1 MNQLVAAFSL
11 ALLLTAC
18 GGGGGSAG
26 GETGTGTGTG
36 NGGGSGGS
44 IPAIANGF
52 DVWEVD
58 VTPTGAAPAKL
69 CMQLASGSSAGAI
82 DPSPLFVAGYGEAAD
97 LTGSVNASGALTLSA
112 PSFGSTQF
120 SGTVNAAATS
130 ASGSYTGSSTI
141 GAGSFTAQ
149 RIAGKHSC
157 FWDTIDNQAVLDADV
172 ANDAEAPVIQVDA
185 SGRPVVAF
193 TEWVNGTPVGGV
205 TPFEQQVFVKRWN
218 GSQWTLLGGKLNS
231 GNNDTAGR
239 VRLALDASG
248 NPVVAW
254 TERNKTS
261 LADEAHVK
269 RWTGTA
275 WQDLGGALNSLIVT
289 AFDADAYTGGIVVDG
304 SGAPVL
310 ALAALVAP
318 SQFNTELRRWNGS
331 AWLRLGS
338 ALLSAYPY
346 DLVVDPADGQPGV
359 LWKDPVGSLYVAKWT
374 GSTMG
379 GFGGIASIYGPG
391 VPSAASLAFR
401 AGSVPVVAYQYQPG
415 FGETVAVVT
424 YTGGSWGTLIPGVP
438 IEPGGTSTAPRV
450 LVDRADNA
458 VVVATA
464 ATTSG
469 GLTVKK
475 ALTSQWKRMGSAID
489 SPTLFSADA
498 ADIAF
503 AADGKLY
510 ATFAQRPAAGS
521 SRDVV
526 VYGWPLSR

>member
-26 GETGTGTGTG
+26 DTGTGTGS
-36 NGGGSGGS
+36 GGGSVGS
-44 IPAIANGF
+44 IPAMANGF
-52 DVWEVD
+52 DVWELD
-58 VTPTGAAPAKL
+58 ITPAGAAPAKL
-69 CMQLASGSSAGAI
+69 CTQLASGASAGAI

-97 LTGSVNASGALTLSA
+97 MTGSVDASGALSLGV
-112 PSFGSTQF
+112 PSYGSTQF

-130 ASGSYTGSSTI
+130 ASGTYSGSSTI
-141 GAGSFTAQ
+141 GAGSFTAR

-157 FWDTIDNQAVLDADV
+157 FWDTIDNHAVLDADV
-172 ANDAEAPVIQVDA
+172 ANDAENPVIQVDA

-193 TEWVNGTPVGGV
+193 TERVNGTPVGGV

-218 GSQWTLLGGKLNS
+218 GSQWTVLGGKLNS

-269 RWTGTA
+269 RWTGTV
-275 WQDLGGALNSLIVT
+275 WQDLGGPLNALIVT

-318 SQFNTELRRWNGS
+318 QQFNTELRRWNGS
-331 AWLRLGS
+331 AWLRLGD

-346 DLVVDPADGQPGV
+346 DLTIDPADGQPGV
-359 LWKDPVGSLYVAKWT
+359 LWKDWVGSLYVSKWT
-374 GSTMG
+374 GSARSG
-379 GFGGIASIYGPG
+379 YGGIASIYGPG

-401 AGSVPVVAYQYQPG
+401 AGSVPVVAYQYNPG
-415 FGETVAVVT
+415 FGQTVAVVSHD
-424 YTGGSWGTLIPGVP
+424 GSSWSTLIPGVP
-438 IEPGGTSTAPRV
+438 IEPGGTSTAAPRV

-464 ATTSG
+464 TMPWG

-475 ALTSQWKRMGSAID
+475 ALASQWKRMGSTID
-489 SPTLFSADA
+489 SPTLFSADP
-498 ADIAF
+498 ADVAF

-510 ATFAQRPAAGS
+510 ATFAQRPVAGS
-521 SRDVV
+521 SRDIV